1 MKQITNG
8 CFDFI
13 ATTPNYFWTY
23 DLVDDLKQVAVFW
36 SVLLLQS
43 VKTVKGRIYFSSNKL
58 YYFVDED
65 ITQPANIDSQDVS
78 RTSPSNVPRT
88 LPKDSIWSSRERP
101 NLTSWENPDMKSLG
115 RPYLTFK
122 RRAWQDYWERSQDVC
137 STSPIG
143 PSKHVLGTMLGHQ
156 LDVPK

>member
-1 MKQITNG
+1 MNG

-36 SVLLLQS
+36 SVFLLQR

-58 YYFVDED
+58 YYFVINFNF
-65 ITQPANIDSQDVS
+65 ITQSANIGSQDVS
-78 RTSPSNVPRT
+78 RTSPSNIPRT
-88 LPKDSIWSSRERP
+88 LPKDSNRSSGERP
-101 NLTSWENPDMKSLG
+101 NLTSWENPEMQSLG

-122 RRAWQDYWERSQDVC
+122 RRTWQDYWRRSQDVC
-137 STSPIG
+137 RTSARG
-143 PSKHVLGTMLGHQ
+143 PSKHVLGTKLGH
-156 LDVPK
+156 

>member
-1 MKQITNG
+1 MNG

-36 SVLLLQS
+36 SVFLLQR

-58 YYFVDED
+58 YYFVINFNF
-65 ITQPANIDSQDVS
+65 ITQPANIGSQDVS
-78 RTSPSNVPRT
+78 RTSPSNIPRT
-88 LPKDSIWSSRERP
+88 LPKDSNWSSGERP
-101 NLTSWENPDMKSLG
+101 NLTSWENPEMQSLG

-122 RRAWQDYWERSQDVC
+122 RRTWQNYWRRSQDVC
-137 STSPIG
+137 RTSARG
-143 PSKHVLGTMLGHQ
+143 PSKHVLGTKLGH
-156 LDVPK
+156 

>member
-1 MKQITNG
+1 MNG

-36 SVLLLQS
+36 SVFLLQR

-58 YYFVDED
+58 YYFVINFNF
-65 ITQPANIDSQDVS
+65 ITQPANIGSQDVS
-78 RTSPSNVPRT
+78 RTSPSNIPRT
-88 LPKDSIWSSRERP
+88 LPKDSNRSSGERP
-101 NLTSWENPDMKSLG
+101 NLTSWENPEMQSLG

-122 RRAWQDYWERSQDVC
+122 RRTWQDYWRRSQDVC
-137 STSPIG
+137 RTSARG
-143 PSKHVLGTMLGHQ
+143 PSKHVLGTKLGH
-156 LDVPK
+156 

>member
-1 MKQITNG
+1 MNG

-36 SVLLLQS
+36 SVFLLQR

-58 YYFVDED
+58 YYFVINFNF
-65 ITQPANIDSQDVS
+65 ITQPANIGSQDVS
-78 RTSPSNVPRT
+78 RTSPSNIPRT
-88 LPKDSIWSSRERP
+88 LPKDSNWSSGERP
-101 NLTSWENPDMKSLG
+101 NLTSWENPEMQSLG

-122 RRAWQDYWERSQDVC
+122 RRTWQDYWRRSQDVC
-137 STSPIG
+137 RTSARG
-143 PSKHVLGTMLGHQ
+143 PSKHVLGTKLGH
-156 LDVPK
+156 

>member
-1 MKQITNG
+1 MNG

-36 SVLLLQS
+36 SVFLLQR

-58 YYFVDED
+58 YYFVINFNF
-65 ITQPANIDSQDVS
+65 ITQPANIGSQDVS
-78 RTSPSNVPRT
+78 RTSPSNIPRT
-88 LPKDSIWSSRERP
+88 LPKDSNWSSGERP
-101 NLTSWENPDMKSLG
+101 NLTSWENPEMKSLG

-122 RRAWQDYWERSQDVC
+122 RRTWQDYWRRSQDVC
-137 STSPIG
+137 RTSARG
-143 PSKHVLGTMLGHQ
+143 PSKHVLGTKLGH
-156 LDVPK
+156 